1 MSNIKLAL
9 MNIRMNLRNE
19 KELKSTFII
28 SIVGMMLNNIAFL
41 FLWYYFGKTVGIL
54 NGWEAMDIFG
64 LYGFNGIAY
73 GIVMTF
79 FYGITNL
86 PMYISTGN
94 LDKFLITPKNTLV
107 KIATSKVSTSAIG
120 DLFFGL
126 ICFVIFVIYTKMTLT
141 SFLLSLVLF
150 VVATIIFFSFVLI
163 SMSISFYLMEGE
175 KVSESIYGLFL
186 NNSLYH
192 GGAFTGILRVIFI
205 FFIPSL
211 LVGSVQVETIKN
223 VSNISLLFI
232 LLISI
237 FWLFLSILFF
247 YKSLKRYDSNNFFGF
262 TS

>member
-1 MSNIKLAL
+1 MSNVKLAL

-41 FLWYYFGKTVGIL
+41 FLWYYFGKTVGVI

-79 FYGITNL
+79 FYGVTNIPTYIT
-86 PMYISTGN
+86 TGN
-94 LDKFLITPKNTLV
+94 LDKYLLTPKNTLM

-120 DLFFGL
+120 DLLFGL
-126 ICFVIFVIYTKMTLT
+126 ICFVIYMFYTKMSLN
-141 SFLLSLVLF
+141 SFLLSFILII
-150 VVATIIFFSFVLI
+150 VATIIFFSFVLI
-163 SMSISFYLMEGE
+163 SMSISFYLMDGE

-205 FFIPSL
+205 FLVPSL

-223 VSNISLLFI
+223 SSGITIIFI
-232 LLISI
+232 ILMAI
-237 FWLFLSILFF
+237 FWLMLSILFF
-247 YKSLKRYDSNNFFGF
+247 YKSLKKYDSNNFFGF